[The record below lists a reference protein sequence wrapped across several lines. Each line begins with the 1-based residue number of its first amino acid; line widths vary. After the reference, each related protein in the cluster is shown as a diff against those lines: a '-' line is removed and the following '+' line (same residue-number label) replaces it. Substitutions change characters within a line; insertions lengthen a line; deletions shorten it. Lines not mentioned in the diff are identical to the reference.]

1 MIRLDSVGWRAGD
14 FSLAGISLEIPARAY
29 GVLMGST
36 GGGKT
41 TLLELVCGLRTPLA
55 GRIWVDGRDVTDL
68 APGERGIGYVPQDG
82 ALFPA
87 MNVREQLGFALRL
100 RRFRPPDIATR
111 VDELADHLGVTHLL
125 DRLPDGLS
133 GGEKQRVALGRA
145 LAARP
150 RVLLLDEPLSA
161 LDDQRRESLESLL
174 RTVHREEQLTVLHV
188 THRRDEAARLAH
200 VLFRLENGRISQDPL
215 ERDGA

>member
-1 MIRLDSVGWRAGD
+1 MIRLESIAWRAGA
-14 FSLAGISLEIPARAY
+14 FSLADISLEIPAGAY

-41 TLLELVCGLRTPLA
+41 TLLELICGLRFPLT
-55 GRIWVDGRDVTDL
+55 GRIRLGERDVTDL
-68 APGERGIGYVPQDG
+68 PPGARGIGYVPQDA

-87 MNVREQLGFALRL
+87 MRIRDQLGFGLTIRHVNGLIVAE
-100 RRFRPPDIATR
+100 R
-111 VDELADHLGVTHLL
+111 VQELAEHLGIPHLL
-125 DRLPDGLS
+125 DRMPDGLS

-150 RVLLLDEPLSA
+150 QILLLDEPLSA

-174 RTVHREEQLTVLHV
+174 RTVQREEKLTVLHV

-200 VLFRLENGRISQDPL
+200 VLFRLENGRISQMEL
-215 ERDGA
+215 EGAKA